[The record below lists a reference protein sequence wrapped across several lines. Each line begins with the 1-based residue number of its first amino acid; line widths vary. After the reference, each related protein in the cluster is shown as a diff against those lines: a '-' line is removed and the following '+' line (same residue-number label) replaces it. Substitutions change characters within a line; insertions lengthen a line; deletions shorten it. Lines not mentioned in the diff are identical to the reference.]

1 MRYRN
6 RKTGVIID
14 VPSALGGF
22 WEPIEKRSVKTA
34 PPVPVAEP
42 TVKVEEPS
50 VKVEVTETKTTVR
63 KRTSRK
69 KETE

>member
-22 WEPIEKRSVKTA
+22 WEPIEKRSAKTA
-34 PPVPVAEP
+34 PPAPVAEP

-50 VKVEVTETKTTVR
+50 VKVEVTEKTTAR

-69 KETE
+69 KKTE